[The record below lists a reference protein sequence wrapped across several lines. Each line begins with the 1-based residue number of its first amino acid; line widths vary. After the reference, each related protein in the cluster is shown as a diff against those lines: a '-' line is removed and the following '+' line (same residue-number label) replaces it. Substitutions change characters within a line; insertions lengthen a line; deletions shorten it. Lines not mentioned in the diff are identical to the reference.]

1 MKNIEDYLVEYF
13 NDWDISDEEKLE
25 LHTYINEL
33 KTNLQGFYSILD
45 VVKNNQESKDDLVKQ
60 LDEALQED
68 KNVKTDT

>member
-1 MKNIEDYLVEYF
+1 MINIEDYLVEYF